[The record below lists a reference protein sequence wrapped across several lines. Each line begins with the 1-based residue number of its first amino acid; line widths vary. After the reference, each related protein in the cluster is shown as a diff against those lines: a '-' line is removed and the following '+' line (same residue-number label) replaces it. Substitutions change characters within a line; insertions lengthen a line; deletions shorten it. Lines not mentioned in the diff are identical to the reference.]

1 MKPKLRYN
9 RNYTVTMISEPK
21 NRMLEN
27 CSFTAALGAV
37 AIAVLVALTTPEPR
51 ALVESGSVFFSAV
64 SSVVGSGLG
73 S

>member
-9 RNYTVTMISEPK
+9 RNHTVTMISEPK
-21 NRMLEN
+21 HRKLEN
-27 CSFTAALGAV
+27 WSFAAALGAV
-37 AIAVLVALTTPEPR
+37 ALAVLVALSTPEPR
-51 ALVESGSVFFSAV
+51 ALVESGSVILSAV